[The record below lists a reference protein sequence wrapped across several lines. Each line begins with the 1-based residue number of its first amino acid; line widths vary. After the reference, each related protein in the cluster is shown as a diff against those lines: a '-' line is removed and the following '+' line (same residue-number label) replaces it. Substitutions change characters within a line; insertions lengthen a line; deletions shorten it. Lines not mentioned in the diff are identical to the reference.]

1 MAASPLL
8 RAILLA
14 GMLVSCTA
22 APQDSSAGAAG
33 SSPDTPVTSSP
44 EPQDTSGSGGAS
56 PSPVGAALPSDCKAP
71 KAEPFVGRRADA
83 SVRTDRTNAVAP
95 ITAIRWVGP
104 GDATTEDYGPQRLN
118 VMLDVGGVIRSV
130 HCG

>member
-8 RAILLA
+8 RATLLA

-33 SSPDTPVTSSP
+33 SSPDTPVTNSP
-44 EPQDTSGSGGAS
+44 EPQDISGSGDAS
-56 PSPVGAALPSDCKAP
+56 GSAVDSALPSDCNAA
-71 KAEPFVGRRADA
+71 KAETFVGRRAEA
-83 SVRTDRTNAVAP
+83 SVRRELTNAVAP
-95 ITAIRWVGP
+95 ISTIRWVGP

-118 VMLDVGGVIRSV
+118 VMLDAGGVIRSV